1 MKGNRSKRLF
11 RLMPLAAGII
21 LLLTLASCK
30 TTEKMSAGVQK
41 ASDKLTEKGQSIS
54 DKNRAKIDESREAN
68 AKAKE
73 EITPEQE
80 YYIGREVA
88 AKVLSSY
95 KLYQNQKATEYVN
108 EICTA
113 LTSAS
118 DMPDIYNG
126 YHVGILDT
134 KEINAISTPGGHI
147 LVTRGLLECA
157 SSEDELAA
165 VIAHE
170 VGHIQLK
177 HAIKAIKTSRG
188 NEATL
193 SLFGAVGSLFTGGS
207 YQEGIGSAASELM
220 TTLNTTGY
228 SKTLEYE
235 ADAKAADLMADAG
248 YNPEALRTM
257 LEALQK
263 REKMETEG
271 MVKTHPSASTRLLQV
286 RSHIRGLIRN
296 EANGTLSY
304 NEEKRTARFA
314 AIQSSL

>member
-1 MKGNRSKRLF
+1 MKTNSSTGLSRL
-11 RLMPLAAGII
+11 LPLAAGII
-21 LLLTLASCK
+21 LLLTLASCE
-30 TTEKMSAGVQK
+30 TTDKMTAGMQK
-41 ASDKLTEKGQSIS
+41 ASDKITEKGQSIS

-68 AKAKE
+68 KKAKE
-73 EITPEQE
+73 DITPEQE

-88 AKVLSSY
+88 AKVLSNY
-95 KLYQNQKATEYVN
+95 KLYQNAKATTYVN

-177 HAIKAIKTSRG
+177 HAVKAIKTSRG

-263 REKMETEG
+263 REKTETEG

>member
-1 MKGNRSKRLF
+1 
-11 RLMPLAAGII
+11 MPLAAGII

-177 HAIKAIKTSRG
+177 HAVKAIKTSRG

-263 REKMETEG
+263 REKSETEG